1 MTKKVV
7 SHPTLAD
14 VARIAGVGKATV
26 SRVLNGG
33 ERVSPETL
41 ARINDVIRVLGYQ
54 PSQAARSLKG
64 NGTKAVG
71 LVMPSIA
78 DPFFASS
85 AEAAQRIAHSRGY
98 LLMISSSNYEDQMEL
113 DHLHSLIRHRVEGI
127 LLAPG
132 ETKNDKRNALIER
145 LGIPLVAFNHPV
157 QSRGITSVVSDNR
170 TGARKATEH
179 LAGHGYRKIL
189 CLGGESGL
197 YSIRERQ
204 RGYMDAMKSA
214 GLTPM
219 LEGEANAPEE
229 VAAVLERYLRRRSID
244 AIFAVRNRITIL
256 AFQALQQQGIAIPDR
271 VALLGFD
278 DFDLAPVLRPAI
290 TVVAQPI
297 DEMASEA
304 ANLLFEQ
311 LHKRSNVKRQSIK
324 ELKTKLIVRGSCGC
338 GTGRGGGREI

>member
-1 MTKKVV
+1 MKKKSS

-14 VARIAGVGKATV
+14 VARIARVGKATV

-33 ERVSPETL
+33 KRVSPETL
-41 ARINDVIRVLGYQ
+41 ERINDVIQALGYQ

-64 NGTKAVG
+64 NGTKAIG
-71 LVMPSIA
+71 LLIPSIA

-85 AEAAQRIAHSRGY
+85 AEAVQRIAHLRGY
-98 LLMISSSNYEDQMEL
+98 LLMISSTNYQGQMEL

-127 LLAPG
+127 LFAPG
-132 ETKNDKRNALIER
+132 EARNTKRDALIER
-145 LGIPLVAFNHPV
+145 LGVPLVSFNHPLRT
-157 QSRGITSVVSDNR
+157 RGVASVVSDNR
-170 TGARKATEH
+170 AAARKATEH
-179 LAGHGYRKIL
+179 LLGHGCRKIV

-204 RGYMDAMKSA
+204 RGYAEAMKSA
-214 GLTPM
+214 GLRPL

-229 VAAVLERYLRRRSID
+229 VAVVLERYLRQRSID
-244 AIFAVRNRITIL
+244 AVFAVRNRITVL
-256 AFQALQQQGIAIPDR
+256 AFQALQKLRIAMPGR

-297 DEMASEA
+297 DEIASEA
-304 ANLLFEQ
+304 ANLLFEH
-311 LHKRSNVKRQSIK
+311 LHNRSIVKQAVIR
-324 ELKTKLIVRGSCGC
+324 ELKTTLILRHSCGC
-338 GTGRGGGREI
+338 GTSDCNQEI